1 MRATVGSEANLYA
14 HKIASSASGGLAKT
28 FISIMIDLQQTLQS
42 LPITSGVYLM
52 KDKDG
57 VIIYV
62 GKAVSL
68 RKRVQSYFRKD
79 TGSYKTDLLV
89 SVINSIDHINTASE
103 AEALILEASLI
114 KKHLPKYNI
123 ELKDSKTYPHIQ
135 ITKEEFP
142 LISVVRLNSQK
153 AKKVKADYYGPYTSP
168 ALIREALIII
178 RKIFH
183 SRSCERLPNKPCLD
197 YHIGLC
203 DAPCAGFISKEDYK
217 RNIHRVTYIL
227 EGRKDE
233 LLKSLHEDMETF
245 SQAKEYEQAAKVRDQ
260 IRAIGAL
267 YSSTM
272 DVNYFKEAEQLER
285 AFNLARTPSRIECFD
300 ISNIMGQQAVGS
312 MVSFLNGRPDKANYR
327 RFKIKMVEGID
338 DFKMMA
344 EVVGRRYARLKN
356 ERAIYPDLII
366 VDGGKGQLSAA
377 AAELKALDVVIPI
390 VSLAKREEEVF
401 VPGRRNSI
409 MLSKDSLGLRLLQ
422 RIRDEAHR
430 FAVSYHRLL
439 RSKTVFD

>member
-1 MRATVGSEANLYA
+1 MNL
-14 HKIASSASGGLAKT
+14 T
-28 FISIMIDLQQTLQS
+28 QTIQS
-42 LPITSGVYLM
+42 LPLTSGVYLM

-68 RKRVQSYFRKD
+68 RKRVQSYFRKE

-89 SVINSIDHINTASE
+89 SVIDSIDYLNTTSE

-135 ITKEEFP
+135 VTKETFP
-142 LISVVRLNSQK
+142 LVSVVRLNSQK
-153 AKKVKADYYGPYTSP
+153 GKNIKAEHYGPYTSP
-168 ALIREALIII
+168 ALIREALVII

-183 SRSCERLPNKPCLD
+183 FRSCDKLPDKACLD
-197 YHIGLC
+197 HHIGLC
-203 DAPCAGFISKEDYK
+203 DAPCIGLISAQDYQ
-217 RNIHRVTYIL
+217 RNIRRVTYIL

-233 LLKSLHEDMETF
+233 LLKSLHADMEHY
-245 SQAKEYEQAAKVRDQ
+245 SQNREYELAARTRDQ

-285 AFNLARTPSRIECFD
+285 AIGLKSAPARIECFD
-300 ISNIMGQQAVGS
+300 ISNTMGQQAVGS
-312 MVSFLNGRPDKANYR
+312 MVSFLNGRPDKSNYR

-344 EVVGRRYARLKN
+344 EVIRRRYTRLKN
-356 ERAIYPDLII
+356 EQAIFPDLII

-377 AAELKALDVVIPI
+377 AAELKKLDVVIPLI
-390 VSLAKREEEVF
+390 SLAKREEEVF
-401 VPGRRNSI
+401 IPGRRNSI

-439 RSKTVFD
+439 RGKKAFD

>member
-1 MRATVGSEANLYA
+1 MDIKET
-14 HKIASSASGGLAKT
+14 I
-28 FISIMIDLQQTLQS
+28 QS
-42 LPITSGVYLM
+42 LPLTSGVYLM
-52 KDKDG
+52 KDKEG
-57 VIIYV
+57 SIIYV

-114 KKHLPKYNI
+114 KKHQPKYNI

-135 ITKEEFP
+135 VTKEEFP

-183 SRSCERLPNKPCLD
+183 SRSCEYLPNKPCLD

-203 DAPCAGFISKEDYK
+203 DAPCVGLINKEDYQ
-217 RNIHRVTYIL
+217 RNIRRVELIL

-233 LLKSLHEDMETF
+233 LLKGLHEDMEIF
-245 SQAKEYEQAAKVRDQ
+245 AQEKKYEQAAKIRDQ

-285 AFNLARTPSRIECFD
+285 ALNLSRTPSRIECFD
-300 ISNIMGQQAVGS
+300 ISNIMGQEAVGS
-312 MVSFLNGRPDKANYR
+312 MVSFLNGRPDKSNYR

-344 EVVGRRYARLKN
+344 EVVRRRYTRLKN
-356 ERAIYPDLII
+356 EQAIFPDLII

-377 AAELKALDVVIPI
+377 VGELKELDVVIPI

-401 VPGRRNSI
+401 VPGRRNSTI
-409 MLSKDSLGLRLLQ
+409 LFKDSLGLRLLQ

-439 RSKTVFD
+439 RSKKVFD

>member
-1 MRATVGSEANLYA
+1 
-14 HKIASSASGGLAKT
+14 
-28 FISIMIDLQQTLQS
+28 MINLQQTLQS
-42 LPITSGVYLM
+42 LPTTSGVYLM

-62 GKAVSL
+62 GKAISL

-79 TGSYKTDLLV
+79 TGSFKTDLLV
-89 SVINSIDHINTASE
+89 SAIDSIEHINTSSE
-103 AEALILEASLI
+103 AEALILEASLV
-114 KKHLPKYNI
+114 KKYQPKYNI

-153 AKKVKADYYGPYTSP
+153 ASKVKADYYGPYTSP

-183 SRSCERLPNKPCLD
+183 SRSCEHLPNKACLD

-203 DAPCAGFISKEDYK
+203 DAPCIGNVSPEDYRK
-217 RNIHRVTYIL
+217 NIRRVQYIL

-233 LLKSLHEDMETF
+233 LLKSLHEDMEELAR
-245 SQAKEYEQAAKVRDQ
+245 AKEYEQAAKVRDQ

-285 AFNLARTPSRIECFD
+285 ALNLKRALSRIECFD
-300 ISNIMGQQAVGS
+300 ISNIMGNQAVGS
-312 MVSFLNGRPDKANYR
+312 MVSFLNGRPDKSNYR

-344 EVVGRRYARLKN
+344 EVVRRRYTRLKN
-356 ERAIYPDLII
+356 EQAIFPDLII

-377 AAELKALDVVIPI
+377 AEELKKLEVVIPLI
-390 VSLAKREEEVF
+390 SLAKREEEVF

-409 MLSKDSLGLRLLQ
+409 ILSKDSLGLRLLQ

-439 RSKTVFD
+439 RSKNVFK

>member
-1 MRATVGSEANLYA
+1 
-14 HKIASSASGGLAKT
+14 
-28 FISIMIDLQQTLQS
+28 MINLQQTIQS
-42 LPITSGVYLM
+42 LPLSSGVYLM

-62 GKAVSL
+62 GKAISL
-68 RKRVQSYFRKD
+68 RKRVQSYFRRD

-89 SVINSIDHINTASE
+89 SLIDSIEHINTVSE

-114 KKHLPKYNI
+114 KKYQPKYNI
-123 ELKDSKTYPHIQ
+123 ELKDSKTYPHIRV
-135 ITKEEFP
+135 TKEKFP
-142 LISVVRLNSQK
+142 LVSVVRMNSAK
-153 AKKVKADYYGPYTSP
+153 AKKVSADFYGPYTSP

-183 SRSCERLPNKPCLD
+183 FRSCETLPNKPCLD

-203 DAPCAGFISKEDYK
+203 DAPCIGNVSSEDYRK
-217 RNIHRVTYIL
+217 NIRRVEYIL

-233 LLKSLHEDMETF
+233 LLKSLHEDMEALAR
-245 SQAKEYEQAAKVRDQ
+245 QRNYEQAAKVRDQ

-285 AFNLARTPSRIECFD
+285 ALSLKRAPSRIECFD
-300 ISNIMGQQAVGS
+300 ISNIMGNQAVGS
-312 MVSFLNGRPDKANYR
+312 MVSFLNGRPDKSNYR

-344 EVVGRRYARLKN
+344 EVVRRRYTRLKN
-356 ERAIYPDLII
+356 EQAIFPDLII
-366 VDGGKGQLSAA
+366 IDGGKGQLSAA
-377 AAELKALDVVIPI
+377 ADELKKLEVVIPLI
-390 VSLAKREEEVF
+390 SLAKREEEVF

-409 MLSKDSLGLRLLQ
+409 ILSKDSLGLRLLQ

-439 RSKTVFD
+439 RSKKLFE

>member
-1 MRATVGSEANLYA
+1 MRSEATLYIAAASNLR
-14 HKIASSASGGLAKT
+14 HHFMMNI
-28 FISIMIDLQQTLQS
+28 QQTIQS
-42 LPITSGVYLM
+42 LPLASGVYLM
-52 KDKDG
+52 KDKG
-57 VIIYV
+57 GSIIYV
-62 GKAVSL
+62 GKAISI

-89 SVINSIDHINTASE
+89 SAVDSIDTIDTASE

-114 KKHLPKYNI
+114 KEHQPKYNI
-123 ELKDSKTYPHIQ
+123 ELKDSKMYPHIRV
-135 ITKEEFP
+135 TKEKFP
-142 LISVVRLNSQK
+142 LISVVRLNSEK
-153 AKKVKADYYGPYTSP
+153 EKKVKAEYYGPYTSP

-183 SRSCERLPNKPCLD
+183 SRSCDPMPNKSCLD

-203 DAPCAGFISKEDYK
+203 DAPCINNISAEDYK
-217 RNIHRVTYIL
+217 RNIRNVCLIL
-227 EGRKDE
+227 EGKKNE
-233 LLKSLHEDMETF
+233 LLKSLHADMDRF
-245 SQAKEYEQAAKVRDQ
+245 AQDKNFEQAAKVRDQ

-267 YSSTM
+267 YSSSP

-285 AFNLARTPSRIECFD
+285 ALNLARAPAKIECFD
-300 ISNIMGQQAVGS
+300 ISNIMGNQAVGS
-312 MVSFLNGRPDKANYR
+312 MVSFLNGRPDKNNYR
-327 RFKIKMVEGID
+327 RFKIKTVEGID

-344 EVVGRRYARLKN
+344 EVVRRRYTRLKN
-356 ERAIYPDLII
+356 EGAIFPDLII

-377 AAELKALDVVIPI
+377 FDELKKLELQIPL

-401 VPGRRNSI
+401 VPNKRNSI
-409 MLSKDSLGLRLLQ
+409 ILAKDSLGLRLLQ

-439 RSKTVFD
+439 RGKAMTGE

>member
-1 MRATVGSEANLYA
+1 MNN
-14 HKIASSASGGLAKT
+14 
-28 FISIMIDLQQTLQS
+28 LQQTIQS
-42 LPITSGVYLM
+42 LPLTSGVYLM

-57 VIIYV
+57 AIIYV

-68 RKRVQSYFRKD
+68 RKRVQSYFRKE
-79 TGSYKTDLLV
+79 TGSFKTDLLV
-89 SVINSIDHINTASE
+89 AAIDSIDFINTASE
-103 AEALILEASLI
+103 AEALILEASLV
-114 KKHLPKYNI
+114 KKYQPKYNI

-153 AKKVKADYYGPYTSP
+153 AKRVKADYYGPYTSP

-183 SRSCERLPNKPCLD
+183 SRSCEHLPNKACLD

-203 DAPCAGFISKEDYK
+203 DAPCIGNITPEDYRK
-217 RNIHRVTYIL
+217 NIRRVEYIL

-233 LLKSLHEDMETF
+233 LLKSLHEDMEYLAR
-245 SQAKEYEQAAKVRDQ
+245 AKNYEQAAKVRDQ

-285 AFNLARTPSRIECFD
+285 ALDLKRAPSRIECFD
-300 ISNIMGQQAVGS
+300 ISNIMGNQAVGS
-312 MVSFLNGRPDKANYR
+312 MVSFLNGRPDKSNYR

-344 EVVGRRYARLKN
+344 EVVRRRYTRLKN
-356 ERAIYPDLII
+356 ESAIFPDLII

-377 AAELKALDVVIPI
+377 AEELKKLEVVIPLI
-390 VSLAKREEEVF
+390 SLAKREEEVF

-409 MLSKDSLGLRLLQ
+409 ILSKDSLGLRLLQ
-422 RIRDEAHR
+422 RVRDEAHR

-439 RSKTVFD
+439 RSKKVFD

>member
-1 MRATVGSEANLYA
+1 
-14 HKIASSASGGLAKT
+14 
-28 FISIMIDLQQTLQS
+28 MINLQQTLQS
-42 LPITSGVYLM
+42 LPLSSGVYLM

-62 GKAVSL
+62 GKAISL
-68 RKRVQSYFRKD
+68 RKRVQSYFRKE
-79 TGSYKTDLLV
+79 TGSFKTDLLV
-89 SVINSIDHINTASE
+89 AAIDSIDFINTASE
-103 AEALILEASLI
+103 AEALILEASLV
-114 KKHLPKYNI
+114 KKYLPKYNI

-153 AKKVKADYYGPYTSP
+153 AKRVKADYYGPYTSP

-183 SRSCERLPNKPCLD
+183 SRSCEHLPNKACLD

-203 DAPCAGFISKEDYK
+203 DAPCIGNITPEDYRK
-217 RNIHRVTYIL
+217 NIRRVEYIL

-233 LLKSLHEDMETF
+233 LLKSLHEDMEVLAR
-245 SQAKEYEQAAKVRDQ
+245 AKNYEQAAKVRDQ

-285 AFNLARTPSRIECFD
+285 ALDLKRAPSRIECFD
-300 ISNIMGQQAVGS
+300 ISNIMGNQAVGS
-312 MVSFLNGRPDKANYR
+312 MVSFLNGRPDKSNYR

-344 EVVGRRYARLKN
+344 EVVRRRYTRLKN
-356 ERAIYPDLII
+356 ESAIFPDLII

-377 AAELKALDVVIPI
+377 AEELKALEVVIPLI
-390 VSLAKREEEVF
+390 SLAKREEEVF

-409 MLSKDSLGLRLLQ
+409 ILSKDSLGLRLLQ
-422 RIRDEAHR
+422 RVRDEAHR

-439 RSKTVFD
+439 RSKKVFD

>member
-1 MRATVGSEANLYA
+1 
-14 HKIASSASGGLAKT
+14 
-28 FISIMIDLQQTLQS
+28 
-42 LPITSGVYLM
+42 M

-57 VIIYV
+57 GIIYV

-79 TGSYKTDLLV
+79 TGSFKTDLLV
-89 SVINSIDHINTASE
+89 SVIDSIEHLNTASE

-114 KKHLPKYNI
+114 KKHQPKYNI

-135 ITKEEFP
+135 VTKETYP

-153 AKKVKADYYGPYTSP
+153 AKKVKAEHYGPYTSP
-168 ALIREALIII
+168 ALIREALVII

-183 SRSCERLPNKPCLD
+183 FRGCDPIPNKACLD

-203 DAPCAGFISKEDYK
+203 DAPCIGKISAEEYQ
-217 RNIHRVTYIL
+217 RNIRRVSFIL
-227 EGRKDE
+227 EGKKDE
-233 LLKSLHEDMETF
+233 LLKSLHADMERYA
-245 SQAKEYEQAAKVRDQ
+245 QDRQYEMAAKTRDQ

-285 AFNLARTPSRIECFD
+285 AIGLARAPARIECFD
-300 ISNIMGQQAVGS
+300 ISNTMGQQAVGS

-327 RFKIKMVEGID
+327 RFKIKMVDGID

-344 EVVGRRYARLKN
+344 EVIRRRYTRLKN
-356 ERAIYPDLII
+356 EQAIFPDLII

-377 AAELKALDVVIPI
+377 SEELKKLDVVIPLI
-390 VSLAKREEEVF
+390 SLAKREEEVF

-409 MLSKDSLGLRLLQ
+409 ILSKDSLGLRLLQ

-439 RSKTVFD
+439 RGKRAFK